1 MNLSGIRVLDL
12 TRLLPGPY
20 ATQLL
25 ADLGADVIKVEDT
38 GAGDY
43 ARAMPPL
50 TDEGIGAVFD
60 GVNRGKRSV
69 AINLKADAGREAF
82 YKLVEHA
89 DVVFESFR
97 PGVTDRLGIDYDT
110 LTEYNPKLVYCSLSG
125 FGQTGPLADAVGHDL
140 NYIGLAGLLDMTR
153 EDETAKPQIPGYP
166 TADMAG
172 GLFCA
177 FSIVSGLLSR
187 ELGSGGSYV
196 DVSMADVVLSFS
208 HALAAPAFDGETPR
222 PGETSLTGG
231 YPWYDVYAAK
241 DGYVTLAALEPKFWE
256 AFCEAVGRPDL
267 VAVHGTTDPAERDAL
282 REELSNLFAGKT
294 RDEWVEQLADVD
306 AAFGG
311 VYTLSEALD
320 HPQLASRG
328 IIRRPEDGRPRIG
341 FPAVTDRTRDTD
353 ESLPEQGEHTEAV
366 LRDVGFS
373 PFNIDTLRRD
383 GVID

>member
-1 MNLSGIRVLDL
+1 MDLSGVRILDL

-25 ADLGADVIKVEDT
+25 SDLGADVIKVEDT

-43 ARAMPPL
+43 ARAMLPL
-50 TDEGIGAVFD
+50 TDEGIGTVFD

-69 AINLKADAGREAF
+69 AIDLKASAGQEAF

-97 PGVTDRLGIDYDT
+97 PGVTERLGIDYDT
-110 LTEYNPKLVYCSLSG
+110 LTEFNPKLVYCSLSG
-125 FGQTGPLADAVGHDL
+125 FGQTGPLANTVGHDL
-140 NYIGLAGLLDMTR
+140 NYIGLSGLLDMTR
-153 EDETAKPQIPGYP
+153 KDEHAAPQIPGYP

-172 GLFCA
+172 GLFSA

-187 ELGSGGSYV
+187 ELGNGGSYI

-222 PGETSLTGG
+222 PGETALTGE

-241 DGYVTLAALEPKFWE
+241 DGYVTLAALEPQFWE
-256 AFCEAVGRPDL
+256 AFCEEVGRTDL
-267 VAVHGTTDPAERDAL
+267 VSAHMTDDPAEREAL
-282 REELSNLFAGKT
+282 REELSNLFTGKT

-311 VYTLSEALD
+311 VYTLTEALE

-328 IIRRPEDGRPRIG
+328 IIQRPDDGRPRIG
-341 FPAVTDRTRDTD
+341 FPAVTDRAPESD
-353 ESLPEQGEHTEAV
+353 ESLPAQGEHTEAV
-366 LRDVGFS
+366 LRDVGLS